1 MLVVQ
6 LMEAR
11 EGAKFFDVDEAIEAA
26 RERGAGS
33 TAKRKRLV

>member
-1 MLVVQ
+1 VVQ

-26 RERGAGS
+26 R
-33 TAKRKRLV
+33 